1 MNASAKW
8 LILALVAVAVLA
20 GAVLLPRK
28 SAHAELVFEQ
38 APEEVWAA
46 LMDTS
51 VQSDWNPIFE
61 SVEGAYRV
69 GATMQYGMVT
79 ADGSIAPVE
88 SRVVEMVP
96 NKLLNQLGG
105 YPGILTFDHQWI
117 LEATPEGTRVVQHEE
132 YRGIGV
138 LFVDVSYVP
147 SLYQQGLVAL
157 RSRLDGTVPT
167 SLASGD
173 APSD

>member
-1 MNASAKW
+1 MNALAKW
-8 LILALVAVAVLA
+8 LILSLVAISVLA

-28 SAHAELVFEQ
+28 SAHAELMFQ
-38 APEEVWAA
+38 QPAEEVWAA

-51 VQSDWNPIFE
+51 VQSDWNPIFD
-61 SVEGAYRV
+61 SVEGVYGV

-79 ADGSIAPVE
+79 SDGSVVPVE
-88 SRVVEMVP
+88 ARVIEMVP
-96 NKLLNQLGG
+96 NKLLNQFGG

-132 YRGIGV
+132 YRGVGV

-147 SLYQQGLVAL
+147 GLYQQGLVAL
-157 RSRLDGTVPT
+157 RSRLDG
-167 SLASGD
+167 
-173 APSD
+173 